1 MYGVGQS
8 GSSLGAS
15 PSGGIRLNFI
25 TPSDQAKFEDLFS
38 RAAASTGSNKLPA
51 MAVRDIL
58 TRSRV
63 DNDSLAKI
71 WDLSSIA
78 NAPYL
83 TFPEFAIAMYLTS
96 EKLRGKVVPATLPSA
111 IREEVE
117 LAIATLAS
125 KEGSNTPL
133 SQPSMPQAS
142 FMPQQQQQQ
151 QQFMPQIS
159 QPQPQ
164 FPQPQ
169 PQQFG
174 AGVMMAPQ
182 VPAMTGASPFPNM
195 MNPSPM
201 TTPPVQAPMRTGIAP
216 PMYNDNK
223 PRLAGQDFASKMMPN
238 QAGGVVDLVTG
249 RSTMPSATTWKISP
263 EEKQRYRDIFT
274 AWNGPGLTYMPG
286 HTAREVLLQ
295 SNLAEQDL
303 MRIWH
308 LADRDNRGSL
318 DADEFAIAMHL
329 IYRKLNGVEVPSTL
343 PAELAAPSSVLKKFV
358 RGYQSSPTPP
368 PMQSSPQ
375 QQQEYHPPVEDSHT
389 GYVSNARRKGP
400 ASRFRSS
407 VAARP
412 RMQSYDEEE
421 EEQDDGYDNS
431 AEIEELRFQ
440 ISDVKNTL
448 NRLNASNARN
458 QDTSRGDDN
467 RYSVEELKDKIRK
480 TQEELLRASRS
491 NPKYFE
497 NTETLLDLLE
507 TQKTLQDEIQYL
519 CNRDIPVLARQLR
532 GAVAELRDTK
542 VRYGRKNDGSQDYM
556 AFVEPTGPGGIV
568 TESDRVRAKAKAMMA
583 ARKAGTSSS
592 RDASFDLKK
601 AEQEKEDYDRQA
613 DQYEREMERSRDA
626 LRDLRG
632 ELHYLS
638 SLSES
643 KAIKD
648 KKRFDKGQDLSYE
661 LRRFVDQLERDSIL
675 GGSSSS
681 STPSAEPRY
690 GSSLSA
696 GGLSPSPKPA
706 TAPTSPKPPAAS
718 TPPPSK
724 PRTAEEIKK
733 EAERRVQERLAAL
746 QAKRS
751 PSARSPKPSST
762 PSTPNEDEL
771 AAQRRLREVEQQAQQ
786 RLRESEV
793 RQEEFV
799 TPSTTPQDNFENER
813 IQREQAERE
822 QADREKADEERRI
835 AEEKELEERRR
846 AVLEKEEKQRLARLE
861 AIQRAEDE
869 REEERRREEEA
880 ALQKLQGSTPKAPEE
895 PQQQPASAAAP
906 PPPPPPPVATTSP
919 ATTPATTAADTN
931 AKTSSNNPFAKLQQ
945 GKEEET
951 TKSDEQ
957 EKKATTE
964 QPEEEQE
971 QEEKP
976 VNNKRISYNPFAA
989 FSAFSATKATGHDD
1003 SDSDDDGWDVVHHD
1017 DTDDENEFPAAGS
1030 AKNLAGM
1037 LFEAMSQRKSPMMAN
1052 RELGSSSPKPPAADT
1067 SVPPPPPPPP
1077 PSAPAAPPPPP
1088 APAPSAVSST
1098 PTPEPS
1104 AGRNALLSQIQQ
1116 GTKLRKAVTNDR
1128 SGASVAGHVKED
1140 TSSSAPPPAPP
1151 APTATTETPAPS
1163 FPAPSGG
1170 FLAELQA
1177 RTTGAPPPPP
1187 PQEPSSPVKLEH
1199 HPEQPPAAT
1208 SGDGK
1213 EYVTQWA
1220 YTGQSEDDLSF
1231 EQDDTVIVL
1240 NDSDPDWWYGT
1251 HKSTGKTGYFPKAY
1265 VSLPGGDK
1273 VRLPAK
1279 ALYDFEGP
1287 EGEGCLS
1294 IQAGAELIILDKD
1307 ADDWW
1312 HAEIPSTG
1320 KTGLVPANY
1329 VELD

>member
-1 MYGVGQS
+1 MLSHCYDTY
-8 GSSLGAS
+8 
-15 PSGGIRLNFI
+15 R
-25 TPSDQAKFEDLFS
+25 
-38 RAAASTGSNKLPA
+38 
-51 MAVRDIL
+51 
-58 TRSRV
+58 
-63 DNDSLAKI
+63 
-71 WDLSSIA
+71 DLSSIA

-125 KEGSNTPL
+125 KEGSNPPI

-164 FPQPQ
+164 FPQQ
-169 PQQFG
+169 QQFG
-174 AGVMMAPQ
+174 GGSMMQPQ
-182 VPAMTGASPFPNM
+182 IPAMTGASPFPNM

-286 HTAREVLLQ
+286 NTAREVLLQ
-295 SNLAEQDL
+295 SNLSEQDL

-368 PMQSSPQ
+368 PMQRSPQ

-407 VAARP
+407 VASRP

-421 EEQDDGYDNS
+421 EEEEDGGYDNS

-440 ISDVKNTL
+440 IRGVKDQL
-448 NRLNASNARN
+448 DRLNASNARN
-458 QDTSRGDDN
+458 QDTFSGDDN

-480 TQEELLRASRS
+480 TQEELTRTSRS

-497 NTETLLDLLE
+497 NAETLLDLLE

-592 RDASFDLKK
+592 RDASYDLKK

-632 ELHYLS
+632 ELNYLS

-675 GGSSSS
+675 GGTSSSS
-681 STPSAEPRY
+681 VSTPSTEPRY
-690 GSSLSA
+690 GSSSLST
-696 GGLSPSPKPA
+696 GGPSLSPKPA

-733 EAERRVQERLAAL
+733 EVTNTLELIMYVLLIVFSYSHNFSGRTSCSRTPRCIASQTITFSTIT
-746 QAKRS
+746 QT
-751 PSARSPKPSST
+751 KPS
-762 PSTPNEDEL
+762 
-771 AAQRRLREVEQQAQQ
+771 RLN
-786 RLRESEV
+786 
-793 RQEEFV
+793 
-799 TPSTTPQDNFENER
+799 T
-813 IQREQAERE
+813 
-822 QADREKADEERRI
+822 
-835 AEEKELEERRR
+835 
-846 AVLEKEEKQRLARLE
+846 
-861 AIQRAEDE
+861 
-869 REEERRREEEA
+869 
-880 ALQKLQGSTPKAPEE
+880 
-895 PQQQPASAAAP
+895 
-906 PPPPPPPVATTSP
+906 
-919 ATTPATTAADTN
+919 
-931 AKTSSNNPFAKLQQ
+931 
-945 GKEEET
+945 
-951 TKSDEQ
+951 
-957 EKKATTE
+957 
-964 QPEEEQE
+964 
-971 QEEKP
+971 
-976 VNNKRISYNPFAA
+976 
-989 FSAFSATKATGHDD
+989 
-1003 SDSDDDGWDVVHHD
+1003 
-1017 DTDDENEFPAAGS
+1017 
-1030 AKNLAGM
+1030 
-1037 LFEAMSQRKSPMMAN
+1037 
-1052 RELGSSSPKPPAADT
+1052 
-1067 SVPPPPPPPP
+1067 
-1077 PSAPAAPPPPP
+1077 
-1088 APAPSAVSST
+1088 
-1098 PTPEPS
+1098 
-1104 AGRNALLSQIQQ
+1104 
-1116 GTKLRKAVTNDR
+1116 
-1128 SGASVAGHVKED
+1128 
-1140 TSSSAPPPAPP
+1140 
-1151 APTATTETPAPS
+1151 
-1163 FPAPSGG
+1163 
-1170 FLAELQA
+1170 
-1177 RTTGAPPPPP
+1177 
-1187 PQEPSSPVKLEH
+1187 
-1199 HPEQPPAAT
+1199 
-1208 SGDGK
+1208 
-1213 EYVTQWA
+1213 
-1220 YTGQSEDDLSF
+1220 
-1231 EQDDTVIVL
+1231 
-1240 NDSDPDWWYGT
+1240 
-1251 HKSTGKTGYFPKAY
+1251 
-1265 VSLPGGDK
+1265 
-1273 VRLPAK
+1273 
-1279 ALYDFEGP
+1279 
-1287 EGEGCLS
+1287 
-1294 IQAGAELIILDKD
+1294 
-1307 ADDWW
+1307 
-1312 HAEIPSTG
+1312 
-1320 KTGLVPANY
+1320 
-1329 VELD
+1329 